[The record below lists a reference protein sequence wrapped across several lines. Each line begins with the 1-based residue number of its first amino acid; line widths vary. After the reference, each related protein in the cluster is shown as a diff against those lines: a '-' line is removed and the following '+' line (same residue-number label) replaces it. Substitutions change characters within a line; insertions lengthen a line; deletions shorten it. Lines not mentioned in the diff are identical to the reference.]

1 MPGIMTQRENSAP
14 VGALPFLLAVL
25 LMFAPIRTD
34 AAKPVQ
40 CGKASW
46 YEFTSRTASG
56 EMADPEALAAAHPSL
71 PFGTKVI
78 VKNMRNGRAVTVRIN
93 DRGPH
98 TGGRII
104 DVTRAAA
111 KELGLIAAGIGQVMV
126 AVVDQDGAEAD
137 AGCP

>member
-25 LMFAPIRTD
+25 LMVAPIRAD
-34 AAKPVQ
+34 AAKSIQ

-126 AVVDQDGAEAD
+126 AVVDQDGAEAG